1 MSNSSVRGSTTLTA
15 LAGLD
20 DEGVVVLGIGLLFT
34 GSILGAIGW
43 SPSGN
48 TVVFGDR
55 CSRLGS
61 VPSDSARRTLDIVLV
76 NVLSPS
82 KRTGPRGDAE
92 CSASCGLGDE
102 LRDRDLVCLSS
113 ATLGFDPVGV
123 HGTAFSMCVLPSM
136 VATIM
141 AFSMVMS
148 STKFATCSFSM
159 SPPRVGV
166 FG

>member
-1 MSNSSVRGSTTLTA
+1 MSNSSVRCSTTLTA
-15 LAGLD
+15 LAGLE

-34 GSILGAIGW
+34 SSVLGATGW

-55 CSRLGS
+55 CSRRGNF
-61 VPSDSARRTLDIVLV
+61 PSDSARRTLGIVFV

-82 KRTGPRGDAE
+82 KCGGFRGDAGR
-92 CSASCGLGDE
+92 SSSRGLGDE

-113 ATLGFDPVGV
+113 AMLGFGPVGV
-123 HGTAFSMCVLPSM
+123 HGTAFSMCVFPSM
-136 VATIM
+136 AATII

-148 STKFATCSFSM
+148 STKFATCSFSL